1 MIQKF
6 TRKEFVRDSSKLFL
20 LMSGTG
26 LILSNC
32 NSQTKTKIRFSRFAE
47 AMSFV
52 ENYKDEKSV
61 EVNGVWTFPQMIA
74 HCAQSIEYSIKGFP
88 VNKSAMFQNTIGHLA
103 FEYFSYKG
111 EMSHSLSEPIP
122 GAPEIPKDLGVQES
136 IKRLF
141 LSIDQFLNYKGNFA
155 PHFAYGNLTK
165 KEYEK
170 AHSFHLANHLSELI

>member
-1 MIQKF
+1 MI
-6 TRKEFVRDSSKLFL
+6 
-20 LMSGTG
+20 
-26 LILSNC
+26 
-32 NSQTKTKIRFSRFAE
+32 
-47 AMSFV
+47 FV

-61 EVNGVWTFPQMIA
+61 EVNGIWTFPQMIT
-74 HCAQSIEYSIKGFP
+74 HCAQSIEYSINGFP
-88 VNKSAMFQNTIGHLA
+88 VNKSAMFQNTIGTLA

-122 GAPEIPKDLGVQES
+122 GAPEIPNDIGVQDS

-141 LSIDQFLNYKGNFA
+141 SSIEQFLNHKRNFA